1 VSAPRPTL
9 IEVTALSHTY
19 LRGTPLATP
28 SLHRVDFVVS
38 RQDVIGVIGPTGSG
52 KSTLLQH
59 LNGLLRPQEGEVE
72 VDGIRLS
79 DLSVDVRSIR
89 QKVGLLFQSPED
101 QLFERYAGD
110 DVAFGPRR
118 LGLSDGEV
126 RIRVK
131 SAMEA
136 VGLGFDLRD
145 RLTLDLSY
153 GQRRRLAIA
162 GVLALQPD
170 VLALDEPMAG
180 LDAGART
187 DLAGILRDW
196 VTPGNR
202 AVIIAT
208 HDMDEVVELCNY
220 VYIMDEGRIVAHG
233 DTRDVFLRTD
243 LLQIRGVGLPQ
254 GMTLAASLRNGG
266 IPLPDDCMT
275 STEVADAVVAYLKG
289 KACGL

>member
-1 VSAPRPTL
+1 MSAPRPTL

-28 SLHRVDFVVS
+28 SLHHIDFVVS
-38 RQDVIGVIGPTGSG
+38 RQDVTGVIGPTGSG

-59 LNGLLRPQEGEVE
+59 LNGLLRPQEGEVV

-79 DLSVDVRSIR
+79 DPSVDVRSLR

-110 DVAFGPRR
+110 DVAFGPRG
-118 LGLSDGEV
+118 LGLSDPEV
-126 RIRVK
+126 RLRVK
-131 SAMEA
+131 SAMET
-136 VGLGFDLRD
+136 VGLDFDLKD

-162 GVLALQPD
+162 GVLALQPS
-170 VLALDEPMAG
+170 VLVLDEPMAG

-187 DLAGILRDW
+187 DLAGVLRDW
-196 VTPGNR
+196 VRPGKR

-220 VYIMDEGRIVAHG
+220 VYVMDEGRIVAHG
-233 DTRDVFLRTD
+233 STRGVFLRTD

-254 GMTLAASLRNGG
+254 GMTLATSLRNAG
-266 IPLPDDCMT
+266 IPLPEDCMT
-275 STEVADAVVAYLKG
+275 SAEVADGIVSYLKG
-289 KACGL
+289 RACGL